1 MLLRVGEN
9 VVVVLG
15 WEGEGDFAGVIGIFV
30 ASWSWDVQLVEK
42 QDGAGL

>member
-1 MLLRVGEN
+1 MLLQVGGN
-9 VVVVLG
+9 AVIVLR